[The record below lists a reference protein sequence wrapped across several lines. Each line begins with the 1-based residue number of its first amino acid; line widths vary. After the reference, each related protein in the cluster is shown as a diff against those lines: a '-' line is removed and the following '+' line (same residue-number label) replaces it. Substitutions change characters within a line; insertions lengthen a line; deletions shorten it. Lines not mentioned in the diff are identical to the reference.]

1 MGWGEDEVPDVDPV
15 RVEQVR
21 ASLEA
26 ARSRID
32 AACARAH
39 RAPDEVTLVAVTKTY
54 PADDVRILASLGVT
68 DIGENRDQEAAPK
81 ARQTADLDLTWH
93 FVGQLQSNKVR
104 SVASYADVVHSVD
117 RAKLARALGER
128 AAAAGRTGLTCL
140 VQVNLDS
147 DSRAGV
153 IGPRGGAD
161 PADVPDL
168 AARID
173 EHEALI
179 LGGVMAVAPLDGDAA
194 PAFSRLR
201 EVADRVRDRYPQAT
215 VISAGMSGDLEAAV
229 ENGATHVRLG
239 TALLGTREPIV
250 G

>member
-1 MGWGEDEVPDVDPV
+1 MAHADPE
-15 RVEQVR
+15 RVEQIR
-21 ASLEA
+21 ANLQV
-26 ARSRID
+26 ARSRIE
-32 AACARAH
+32 AACAKAGRTS
-39 RAPDEVTLVAVTKTY
+39 DEVTLVAVTKTY
-54 PADDVRILASLGVT
+54 TADDVRILASLGVV

-81 ARQTADLDLTWH
+81 AAETADLTDLNWH

-128 AAAAGRTGLTCL
+128 AAAAGRRLSCL

-161 PADVPDL
+161 PGDVPGV
-168 AARID
+168 AERID
-173 EHEALI
+173 EQEALTV
-179 LGGVMAVAPLDGDAA
+179 GGVMAVAPLDGDAA
-194 PAFSRLR
+194 EAFSRLQ
-201 EVADRVRDRYPQAT
+201 EVADRMRDRYPQAT
-215 VISAGMSGDLEAAV
+215 VISAGMSGDLETAV

-239 TALLGTREPIV
+239 TALLGLREPIV